1 VPKKARGHGHGKKR
15 HREEDDDGLSNSDDD
30 SPYRIDLGAWRP
42 RISKPDI
49 AKVARTHFNTL
60 PQAREN
66 EVIVQFLYA
75 VKTQGRAHGAR
86 LMVDKILKM
95 RPEN

>member
-1 VPKKARGHGHGKKR
+1 VEPLVAKKVRGGHGHGKKR
-15 HREEDDDGLSNSDDD
+15 HREEEEDGVSNSDDD

-49 AKVARTHFNTL
+49 AKIARTHFSSL

-75 VKTQGRAHGAR
+75 VKTQ
-86 LMVDKILKM
+86 DKILKM